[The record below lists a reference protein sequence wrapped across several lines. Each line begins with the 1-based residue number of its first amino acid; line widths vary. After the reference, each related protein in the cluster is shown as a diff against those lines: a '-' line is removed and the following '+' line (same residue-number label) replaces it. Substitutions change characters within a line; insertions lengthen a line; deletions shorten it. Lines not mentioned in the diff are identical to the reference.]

1 VESVIPTLRARQP
14 DSMMHRIKHLRQ
26 IGNVRLPDVT
36 PAHAAPV
43 RE

>member
-1 VESVIPTLRARQP
+1 
-14 DSMMHRIKHLRQ
+14 MMQRINVLRQ
-26 IGNVRLPDVT
+26 IGNQRLPDVT